1 MVDREGPEQ
10 KMEPDEGVS
19 RRGFVDWILG
29 TSVAGFAAAVVYPVV
44 RYIFPP
50 ASGESVVNSVTLP
63 FGASDLGPNSGQ
75 IFKFGNRPGIIVRTP
90 TGDLRAFSARC
101 THLDCTVQFRDDL
114 NVIWCACHNGQFDL
128 NGRVIAGPPPEPLET
143 FEVRLRG
150 DQIVVTRQS

>member
-1 MVDREGPEQ
+1 MIDNERPELGADQ
-10 KMEPDEGVS
+10 DGGVS

-29 TSVAGFAAAVVYPVV
+29 TSVVGFAVAVVYPIVS
-44 RYIFPP
+44 YIFPP

-63 FGASDLGPNSGQ
+63 FGVSDLARGSGQ
-75 IFKFGNRPGIIVRTP
+75 IFKFGSRPGIIVRTAS
-90 TGDLRAFSARC
+90 GDLRAFSARC
-101 THLDCTVQFRDDL
+101 THLDCTVQFRNDL